1 MASFPTDTYTGS
13 NLANLIPTIWSP
25 KMNDFYKQAQ
35 VVSSF
40 FTDLSS
46 ELTDGGKT
54 IQWPV
59 LTEMTASIKAN
70 ATPVTL
76 NSATYDKVS
85 LTVDTWYEVSF
96 AIEDKEAAQV
106 MRSYMLQEKLAKNA
120 AYTVANKL
128 EDAILALFAGFTQT
142 VGASTT
148 SIADSDIRGAI
159 AKLDSNN
166 VPKEDRCFFFDPA
179 VFWTQI
185 YALDRFVSRDFTNAM
200 PVDNGFTGLLY
211 SIPCKTTNRIPYVN
225 TTTGRTNALV
235 HKDAIVF
242 ATHNLGGQGKFRLQ
256 SNYIP
261 QYLST
266 LVTADIVYG
275 VAKNRDKS
283 GVLIYTKA

>member
-1 MASFPTDTYTGS
+1 MANFPTDTYTGS

-25 KMNDFYKQAQ
+25 KMNDFYKSAQ
-35 VVSSF
+35 VASSF

-46 ELTDGGKT
+46 ELIDGGKT

-59 LTEMTASIKAN
+59 LTEMTANTKSN

-148 SIADSDIRGAI
+148 ALADSEIRGAI
-159 AKLDSNN
+159 AKLDAAD
-166 VPKEDRCFFFDPA
+166 VPQEDRCFFFHPS
-179 VFWTQI
+179 VFWEQI

-200 PVDNGFTGLLY
+200 PVENGFKGMLY
-211 SIPCKTTNRIPYVN
+211 GIPCKTTTRIPYVSS
-225 TTTGRTNALV
+225 TSGRTNALA
-235 HKDAIVF
+235 HKDAICF
-242 ATHNLGGQGKFRLQ
+242 ATHNLGGNGKFRLQ
-256 SNYIP
+256 ANYIP

-266 LVTADIVYG
+266 LVTADLVYG
-275 VAKNRDKS
+275 VVENRDKS